1 MTDRDRLIN
10 ELKKAKNR
18 CLIHESGGCLACK
31 YRGQAD
37 CVLENLADHLL
48 ENGVM
53 CPPCKVGDMVWWVAK
68 LIDKNCEGKLNIEIG
83 EVDSFLI
90 RSDGLWAHCCYESGL
105 AYRHLVAANF
115 GKTIFLT
122 KEEAEAKLKEL
133 IEIDA

>member
-1 MTDRDRLIN
+1 MSDRDKLIG
-10 ELKKAKNR
+10 
-18 CLIHESGGCLACK
+18 LI
-31 YRGQAD
+31 D
-37 CVLENLADHLL
+37 NFTENITARDLHSSRFASEFAEHLL

-83 EVDSFLI
+83 KVDSFLI

-133 IEIDA
+133 KEIDA